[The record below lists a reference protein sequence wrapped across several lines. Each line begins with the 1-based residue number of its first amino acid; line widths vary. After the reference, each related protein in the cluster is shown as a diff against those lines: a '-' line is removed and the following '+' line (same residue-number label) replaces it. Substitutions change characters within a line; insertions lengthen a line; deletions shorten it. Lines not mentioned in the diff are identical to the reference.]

1 MRFELPVIPVYNINP
16 DLTPAKKAY
25 TTLEGAFNREGTVYA
40 WNAFTGAYGAVGA
53 SEYGTGV
60 HYTWV

>member
-1 MRFELPVIPVYNINP
+1 MRFELPVVNIYNINP

-40 WNAFTGAYGAVGA
+40 WNAIEGAYGAVEG
-53 SEYGTGV
+53 SEGV
-60 HYTWV
+60 FSWVE